1 MDILTNKEL
10 NKLKAEYK
18 KWSRYYLHCLCYDD
32 LDTQRKVK
40 EWCDDLEMKIKE
52 LENDKGY

>member
-10 NKLKAEYK
+10 DKLKAEYK
-18 KWSRYYLHCLCYDD
+18 KWSRYYLHCLCYED
-32 LDTQRKVK
+32 LYTQRKVK

-52 LENDKGY
+52 LNQCK